1 MCVGMSIHMGV
12 VTGRLGLIVAAAI
25 VITLLKGPSSPRCS
39 VRPARTAVVART
51 RQLALDCAA
60 FAVTPVTTR
69 IDTRVGRFV
78 LRQRI
83 REGPR
88 PGADPLREVA
98 CHRAAAAAAVAPAV
112 LDAAPDG
119 SWILMDY
126 VEGGMWTPPRL
137 QAPEGLRTLG
147 ACLQRL
153 HAIMPPKGLSAFDP
167 VSIATGQAQAIL
179 ERDPAAAAQV
189 NALVARTRQ
198 LALDCAAFA
207 VTPVTTHGDLN
218 ASNLIG
224 PVPMLVDWEYA
235 QLADPVYDLACLSVY
250 YPGLRLRGGELLG
263 TAGIIDANG
272 NRSEWDFRK
281 VAEAPQRVSAGVD
294 QRDSDSGNSRCDSC
308 VPRDRAYRQFCRKRL
323 SDNDRRGAVK
333 IDLPSKDVLANLR
346 NLREEIGTLG
356 NALREIKAGENP
368 ILQSEIARLREA
380 LTALNGSV
388 DQLANARTILTDLQ
402 SRLVLLSSP
411 HPSVTRW

>member
-1 MCVGMSIHMGV
+1 VIPASVLRRIPGCAGGEAPLSVQLLHG
-12 VTGRLGLIVAAAI
+12 GRIVNRN
-25 VITLLKGPSSPRCS
+25 L
-39 VRPARTAVVART
+39 
-51 RQLALDCAA
+51 
-60 FAVTPVTTR
+60 R
-69 IDTRVGRFV
+69 IDTREGRFV

-98 CHRAAAAAAVAPAV
+98 CHRAAAAAGVAPAV

-126 VEGGMWTPPRL
+126 VGGGMWTPPRL

-153 HAIMPPKGLSAFDP
+153 HAITPPKGLAAFDP

-189 NALVARTRQ
+189 HALVARARQ

-263 TAGIIDANG
+263 TAGITDANG
-272 NRSEWDFRK
+272 AVRLRLHAQLFDSLNRLWEQ
-281 VAEAPQRVSAGVD
+281 AEAL
-294 QRDSDSGNSRCDSC
+294 
-308 VPRDRAYRQFCRKRL
+308 RQ
-323 SDNDRRGAVK
+323 A
-333 IDLPSKDVLANLR
+333 
-346 NLREEIGTLG
+346 
-356 NALREIKAGENP
+356 
-368 ILQSEIARLREA
+368 
-380 LTALNGSV
+380 
-388 DQLANARTILTDLQ
+388 
-402 SRLVLLSSP
+402 
-411 HPSVTRW
+411 